1 MQLSESIRTDFGSI
15 LVRGYVNNISNKENT
30 LEGERLFDK
39 LLSTIFQIEFGQKK
53 EEVLPSFAERIL
65 PVLMKKYKAHEQSY
79 TRIEIMQHLLN
90 GSKEEIQYCYDT
102 LVGFMDD
109 FRALNGMIAPTDTI
123 FYYFVQKIGDAL
135 Q

>member
-1 MQLSESIRTDFGSI
+1 M
-15 LVRGYVNNISNKENT
+15 
-30 LEGERLFDK
+30 FDQ

-53 EEVLPSFAERIL
+53 EEVLPFFFAERIL

-109 FRALNGMIAPTDTI
+109 FKALNGMIAPTDTI